1 MSRPANSLR
10 LYTRIL
16 RYLIPYW
23 PYLAGVLGLNLFYV
37 LFNAISIWMVAP
49 FLTTLFGSAG
59 GMSPTSLTGSP
70 TPDSLFDLNDQLK
83 SIYLRWVSRDDPRD
97 ALQVICILIFLT
109 FLLKNIFQF
118 FEAYLVSFVEQRV
131 IKDLRDTA
139 YEKLLYKPLRFFA
152 IFGTGNLIS
161 RVTNDINALNVA
173 VNRSFTKVIRDPL
186 MIIIFAGL
194 LVSIDWKLTVFAS
207 VVIPL
212 SGFAIHRIGL
222 SLKRRT
228 RQEQER
234 IAEVTARLQ
243 DTFTGVKVVQ
253 AFSQENEE
261 TARFREVT
269 RRHFVA
275 VLRKVR
281 LNRLSQPLSET
292 LGVVIMVAVLWYGGR
307 RVLSAEGIPPED
319 FVRFLAILFAILEP
333 IKSLGNLH
341 NNIQIAA
348 GTAVRVFE
356 VMDHPL
362 EIAERPNPVS
372 RPSFDTE
379 IRYENVSFRYEE
391 AAPWALREVSLT
403 IAREEKVALVGR
415 SGSGKSTLTNLLP
428 RFYDPV
434 EGRIVLDGHDL
445 RDLKLKDLRR
455 LIGMVTQEVVL
466 FNDTVASN
474 IAYGMPDV
482 SRGEIELAAEMANAL
497 GFIRQLPDGL
507 DTVIG
512 ERGLRLSGG
521 ERQRLSIARAVLLDP
536 PILIFDEATSSLD
549 SESERLIQ
557 DATIRLLRQR
567 TVLMI
572 AHRLSSIIH
581 ADKIVVMDAGR
592 IVDVG
597 RHEELLERSKIYRM
611 LYRLQYA
618 PQTAEERKPVE
629 S

>member
-59 GMSPTSLTGSP
+59 GMSPTSLTGFP